1 MWKGYQ
7 DDLHERASKRTTPI
21 TPAEEEANQKKKK
34 KKTRKEKKEKKETE
48 TETEKQGKYCRV
60 NSWHRHIANREPK

>member
-1 MWKGYQ
+1 MIYMKELQNGQ
-7 DDLHERASKRTTPI
+7 HQLHPLKRRRTK
-21 TPAEEEANQKKKK
+21 KKKK